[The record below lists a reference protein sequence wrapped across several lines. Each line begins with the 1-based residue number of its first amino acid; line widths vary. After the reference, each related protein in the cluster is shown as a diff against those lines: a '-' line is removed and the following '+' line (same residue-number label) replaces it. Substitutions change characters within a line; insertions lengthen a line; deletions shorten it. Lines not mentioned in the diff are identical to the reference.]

1 MKKLRGAVGVISTEV
16 SYSEGAVT
24 VVYDADAV
32 SLKEIAARVEGLGYT
47 VGAGAGRPGSS
58 ALRAAGLTIVIVA
71 LYAILT

>member
-1 MKKLRGAVGVISTEV
+1 MTG
-16 SYSEGAVT
+16 
-24 VVYDADAV
+24 VYDADAG
-32 SLKEIAARVEGLGYT
+32 SLKEIAARGEGLGYT